1 MSIEEFEDFLCPY
14 CGESNQLVVDLSG
27 GSHPEFVVD
36 CEVCCAPIMV
46 RLEARGGE
54 ILSVDVRRENEY
66 EIASSLENAP
76 RNDTNDTTS
85 KK

>member
-27 GSHPEFVVD
+27 GSHQEFVVD
-36 CEVCCAPIMV
+36 CEVCCAPIVV

-54 ILSVDVRRENEY
+54 ILSVDVRRENE
-66 EIASSLENAP
+66 
-76 RNDTNDTTS
+76 
-85 KK
+85 